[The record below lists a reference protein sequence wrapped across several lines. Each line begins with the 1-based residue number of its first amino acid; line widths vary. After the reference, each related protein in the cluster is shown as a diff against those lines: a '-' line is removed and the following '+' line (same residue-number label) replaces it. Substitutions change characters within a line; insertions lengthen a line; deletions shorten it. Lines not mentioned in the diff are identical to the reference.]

1 MNKVRD
7 TKLGSWLKDKAPGV
21 FSVVA
26 DALPD
31 AGLLGVVKNL
41 VDNDSSLTPEQ
52 RLEFDRLEQEER
64 VSLENNITQ
73 RWQAD
78 VSSKSWLA
86 RNVRPLIVL
95 VLVAFLIGFILLDTL
110 AMEYTIRE
118 VWVKMYETVLITTIG
133 GYFVVRSVDKN
144 QLPWQR

>member
-21 FSVVA
+21 FNIVA